1 VFASIWESEWAQV
14 TQAFARWALTRGL
27 SVIGILLGAWL
38 LIGMGNRALKN
49 FEKKLSTEDAASGRG
64 TQRSAT
70 LAHVSRNTITIAIAI
85 TAGLLVLN
93 QVGLNLG
100 PLLAGA
106 GIAGLAVGFGAQTL
120 VKDVVNGF
128 FILLEDQYRVGDTV
142 EIEGTTGVVQ
152 DFTLRKTTLR
162 CPDGKLFYVSNGIV
176 QKLFNA
182 SDTITQTSGVP
193 LAGERPP
200 GKS

>member
-1 VFASIWESEWAQV
+1 MLSSGWETEWARLNRSFAGW
-14 TQAFARWALTRGL
+14 AFTKGL
-27 SVIGILLGAWL
+27 SIMAIVLAAWL
-38 LIGMGNRALKN
+38 LVSMGNRLLKR
-49 FEKKLSTEDAASGRG
+49 FEKRLSSQDIASGRG

-70 LAHVSRNTITIAIAI
+70 LAHVSRNTITIVVSI
-85 TAGLLVLN
+85 TAALLVLN
-93 QVGLNLG
+93 EVGLNLG

-152 DFTLRKTTLR
+152 DFSLRKTTLR
-162 CPDGKLFYVSNGIV
+162 CPDGKLFYVSNGII

-182 SDTITQTSGVP
+182 SGTLTPTSSAQGREAKP
-193 LAGERPP
+193 SP
-200 GKS
+200 

>member
-1 VFASIWESEWAQV
+1 MLFSSWGTAWADV
-14 TQAFARWALTRGL
+14 TEALVRWALTRGL
-27 SVIGILLGAWL
+27 SIIGIVAGAWL
-38 LIGMGNRALKN
+38 LIFAGNRTLSR
-49 FEKKLSTEDAASGRG
+49 FEERLSKQDTAAGRG

-70 LAHVSRNTITIAIAI
+70 LAHVSRNTITIVVAV
-85 TAGLLVLN
+85 TAALLSLN
-93 QVGLNLG
+93 EVGLDLR

-142 EIEGTTGVVQ
+142 EIEGTAGVVQ

-162 CPDGKLFYVSNGIV
+162 CSDGKMFHIANGTI
-176 QKLFNA
+176 QKLFND
-182 SDTITQTSGVP
+182 SE
-193 LAGERPP
+193 LPP
-200 GKS
+200 KSTVS